1 MAKKK
6 KKTKAKVK
14 LKKRAAKPEAKPLV
28 TSTEPEQTEMD
39 FASDYEDNFENNES
53 II

>member
-1 MAKKK
+1 M
-6 KKTKAKVK
+6 K

-39 FASDYEDNFENNES
+39 FVSAGDDYEDNFENNES